1 MPPTGYLSAAGI
13 ESCLQY
19 LATTYPTITQL
30 FVLPEK
36 SIEGRTIRALKIA
49 KGAGSGRRAVL
60 FIGGVHAREL
70 INPDTIASFGL
81 KMCQAY
87 TGNTGLTFGG
97 KSYNAGTIKLIVEA
111 MDIFLLPLV
120 NPDGRVFVQSAGG
133 DPWWRKNRNPNPGK
147 PCKGVDLNRNYDFL
161 WSSGIGT
168 SADSCSDVFKGSG
181 AFSEPETRNVR
192 YMLDHFTNICCFMD
206 IHSYSQLVLY
216 PWGDDDNQ
224 TADASMNFQN
234 PVWNGLRGQPG
245 NPYKEF
251 IPAADLN
258 RYISTGQRIRDAIAA
273 VRGRVYTLEQS
284 IGLYPTTGTS
294 EDYAYT
300 RNFVDASKRKVI
312 GYTVETALEFQPP
325 YSEALNVMAET
336 SAGMIEFCTSCLC
349 AVEATTKGLALT
361 DELTEMRSF
370 RDEILLKS
378 VAGRRYAELLQNNTA
393 EIIEILGRDVKLGAQ
408 ALEIMQKVNEVTRTQ
423 LDKKP
428 KVFDDKLVSAA
439 DKILQSVAA
448 KGSANIK
455 ENVAEVRRDL
465 THFRG
470 RTALKGLELAS
481 RNRKDPTKKETTK
494 KPTTKKATAKKATA
508 KKASKKKPS

>member
-1 MPPTGYLSAAGI
+1 MPPSGYLSAAGV

-19 LATTYPTITQL
+19 LATTYPTFTQL
-30 FVLPEK
+30 YVLPEK

-49 KGAGSGRRAVL
+49 KGSGTDRRAVL

-81 KMCQAY
+81 KMCQSY
-87 TGNTGLTFGG
+87 TSNTDLTFGG
-97 KSYNAGTIKLIVEA
+97 KTYTAGTIKMLIEG

-120 NPDGRVFVQSAGG
+120 NPDGRVYVQSAGG

-224 TADASMNFQN
+224 TTDASMNFQN

-245 NPYKEF
+245 NPYKEY
-251 IPAADLN
+251 IPSADLN
-258 RYISTGQRIRDAIAA
+258 RYVQVGTRIRDAIAA
-273 VRGRVYTLEQS
+273 VRGRVFTLQQS

-294 EDYAYT
+294 EDYAYA
-300 RNFVDASKRKVI
+300 RHFVDAGKRKVE

-325 YSEALNVMAET
+325 YAEALNVMAET
-336 SAGMIEFCTSCLC
+336 SAGMIEFCITCLC
-349 AVEATTKGLALT
+349 LIQFTASASAAMT
-361 DELTEMRSF
+361 DELDGIRGF
-370 RDEILLKS
+370 RDEVLMKS
-378 VAGRRYAELLQNNTA
+378 TAGRRYAELLETDTA
-393 EIIEILGRDVKLGAQ
+393 EVVELMGRDPKLGPRLMEMLQ
-408 ALEIMQKVNEVTRTQ
+408 SVNEVTRSHR
-423 LDKKP
+423 DKKP
-428 KVFDDKLVSAA
+428 KTFDAKLVTAA
-439 DKILQSVAA
+439 DKLLQGLAA
-448 KGSANIK
+448 KGSARFK
-455 ENVAEVRRDL
+455 QHVEEVRRDL

-470 RTALKGLELAS
+470 RTAAKGLELAS
-481 RNRKDPTKKETTK
+481 RNRKDPTKKENTK
-494 KPTTKKATAKKATA
+494 KPATKKATA

>member
-19 LATTYPTITQL
+19 LATTYPSITQL
-30 FVLPEK
+30 YVMPEH

-49 KGAGSGRRAVL
+49 SGSGTDRRGVL

-87 TGNTGLTFGG
+87 TAHTGLTFGA
-97 KSYNAGTIKLIVEA
+97 KSYTAEVIKVLVEA
-111 MDIFLLPLV
+111 MDIYLLPLV
-120 NPDGRVFVQSAGG
+120 NPDGRVYVQSPSG
-133 DPWWRKNRNPNPGK
+133 DAWWRKNRNPNPGK
-147 PCKGVDLNRNYDFL
+147 PCKGVDINRNYDFL

-168 SADSCSDVFKGSG
+168 SADSCSDVFKGSA

-224 TADASMNFQN
+224 TTDPTMNFQN
-234 PVWNGLRGQPG
+234 PVWNGLRGMAG
-245 NPYKEF
+245 NPYKEY
-251 IPAADLN
+251 IPSADLN
-258 RYISTGQRIRDAIAA
+258 KYVSTGTRIRDGIAA

-294 EDYAYT
+294 DDYVYT
-300 RNFVDASKRKVI
+300 RHFVDASKRKVQ
-312 GYTVETALEFQPP
+312 GFTVETALEFQPP

-336 SAGMIEFCTSCLC
+336 SAGMMEFCMSCLC
-349 AVEATTKGLALT
+349 AVEATTKTAALT
-361 DELTEMRSF
+361 DELADIRSF

-393 EIIEILGRDVKLGAQ
+393 EVIELIGRDAKLGKQ
-408 ALEIMQKVNEVTRTQ
+408 VIDMLQQVNEVTRTQ
-423 LDKKP
+423 LGKNP
-428 KVFDDKLVSAA
+428 KVFDAKLVTAA
-439 DKILQSVAA
+439 DKLLQTVAA
-448 KGSANIK
+448 KGSANFK
-455 ENVAEVRRDL
+455 ANVEEVRRDL

-481 RNRKDPTKKETTK
+481 RNRKDPIKKV
-494 KPTTKKATAKKATA
+494 TTKKAATKKTG
-508 KKASKKKPS
+508 KKASKK